1 MQPFSKMS
9 SFFFDCIYVLVIAC
23 IPSVSVPVLVCIS
36 FQGRN
41 ISPIEPFFFLPFT
54 VATLNECKLDPA
66 AVVSTSSPLTIN
78 VVFFNFTVV
87 AVSQNK
93 SLTNRTRV
101 TLGVES
107 WLKLEHSGIVDKR
120 NLLHSYLLHLYN
132 LEWGHSVLL
141 KEKKKYCSCEN
152 VLLNFFCQHR
162 LQTFEQ
168 IQAFQ
173 C

>member
-1 MQPFSKMS
+1 MQPCSKRS
-9 SFFFDCIYVLVIAC
+9 SFFFDCIHVLVIAF

-36 FQGRN
+36 FQGRY
-41 ISPIEPFFFLPFT
+41 ISNIEPFFFLPFT
-54 VATLNECKLDPA
+54 VATLNECILEPA
-66 AVVSTSSPLTIN
+66 AVVSTSSALTIN
-78 VVFFNFTVV
+78 LVFFNVTVL

-107 WLKLEHSGIVDKR
+107 WLKLEHSGVDKW

-141 KEKKKYCSCEN
+141 KEKKNIAAVKMC
-152 VLLNFFCQHR
+152 F
-162 LQTFEQ
+162 
-168 IQAFQ
+168 
-173 C
+173 